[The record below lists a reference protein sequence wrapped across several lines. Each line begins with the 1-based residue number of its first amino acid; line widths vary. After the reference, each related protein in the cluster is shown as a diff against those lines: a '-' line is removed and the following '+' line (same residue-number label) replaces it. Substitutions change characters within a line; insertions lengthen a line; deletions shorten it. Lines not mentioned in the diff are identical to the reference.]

1 MAPVNK
7 LAIAVLAATLV
18 AACGKKEEPQVDAA
32 SLRPPSG
39 GDVRAFQPPAESAP
53 SLPTVQ
59 VDPARSYHKATSGLD
74 LAYLYFALTDLP
86 VDYDT
91 LAAEVSEEYR
101 RTTDT
106 FKRKEM
112 LDALRPEIQAKIA
125 ALKATPFIV
134 VQADNSLGHYDLPSQ
149 SFPVKGLPLGP
160 GEYLHFNSGG
170 NYRLAITNGADFRQL
185 KVADE
190 GRARAME
197 AIVTNGAP
205 GSVIRD
211 AYLTKAE
218 MFLYAQAADKNT
230 RVIQFQLVQLKLKDN
245 KGELVGE
252 IH

>member
-7 LAIAVLAATLV
+7 LAIAILAGTLV
-18 AACGKKEEPQVDAA
+18 AACGKKDEPQVDAA

-39 GDVRAFQPPAESAP
+39 GDVRVFQPPAESAP

-59 VDPARSYHKATSGLD
+59 VDPARAYHKATSGVD
-74 LAYLYFALTDLP
+74 LAYLYFALTDIP
-86 VDYDT
+86 VDYDA
-91 LAAEVSEEYR
+91 LAADVSEEYR

-106 FKRKEM
+106 FKKKEM
-112 LDALRPEIQAKIA
+112 LDALRPEIQSKIA
-125 ALKATPFIV
+125 ALKANPFIV
-134 VQADNSLGHYDLPSQ
+134 LQADSSLGHYDLPSQ

-160 GEYLHFNSGG
+160 GEYLHFYGA
-170 NYRLAITNGADFRQL
+170 NYRVAISNGADFRQL

-197 AIVTNGAP
+197 AIVTNGVP

-211 AYLTKAE
+211 VYPTKAE

-230 RVIQFQLVQLKLKDN
+230 RVIQFQLVQLKLKDE